1 MTGYVKRF
9 DSNMTMPCNVND
21 DRLLKSILRYGE
33 QLTF

>member
-9 DSNMTMPCNVND
+9 DSNMTMSWNVND